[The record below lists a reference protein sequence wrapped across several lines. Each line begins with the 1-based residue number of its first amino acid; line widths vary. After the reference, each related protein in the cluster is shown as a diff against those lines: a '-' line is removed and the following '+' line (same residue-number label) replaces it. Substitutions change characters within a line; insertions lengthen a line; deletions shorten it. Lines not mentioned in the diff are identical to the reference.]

1 MSELVQ
7 SHVDGGVQVIRLNR
21 PDKKNALIGE
31 MYSALAQA
39 FAMGEADPEVGVF
52 LLMGSSTDFTA
63 GNDLPDFLT
72 WDKLSGSVADRFIR
86 AVAEAKKPVVAAVRG
101 AAMGIGATLLPH
113 CDLVYAAPGT
123 RFLTPFI
130 NLGIVPEAASSQTFP
145 ALAGHRKAAE
155 MLLLGE
161 PFNEET
167 ALAMGLINAIVPG
180 DQLEE
185 VAMAQA
191 RKLAAKPRATL
202 LMIKALMK
210 TPAEPVM
217 DRLTRESQVFDQC
230 LTRPELKEAVA
241 AFTEKRPPDF
251 SKCPHTPF
259 P

>member
-1 MSELVQ
+1 MSDLVL
-7 SHVDGGVQVIRLNR
+7 SHVDAGVQVIRMNR

-31 MYSALAQA
+31 MYVALAEA
-39 FAMGEADPEVGVF
+39 FARGEADDQVGVF
-52 LLMGSSTDFTA
+52 LLLGSQTDFTA

-72 WDKLSGSVADRFIR
+72 WKSLSGSVADGFIR
-86 AVAEAKKPVVAAVRG
+86 AVAGAKKPVVAAVRG

-130 NLGIVPEAASSQTFP
+130 NLGIVPEAGSSMTLPQ
-145 ALAGHRKAAE
+145 LAGHRRAAE

-161 PFNEET
+161 PFDT
-167 ALAMGLINAIVPG
+167 AKALEIGLINAVVPG
-180 DQLEE
+180 EELETT
-185 VAMAQA
+185 ALAAA

-210 TPAEPVM
+210 TPPEPVM
-217 DRLTRESQVFDQC
+217 DRLTREAAVFDTC

-241 AFTEKRPPDF
+241 AFSEKRPPDF
-251 SKCPHTPF
+251 SKCK
-259 P
+259 